1 MKLEY
6 VDINNIPE
14 KKNRVKYGALSKLIK
29 NFLDSGKAAAKV
41 DYTDLYRTELCGFSR
56 YNTSPFRQPSICN
69 YTE

>member
-41 DYTDLYRTELCGFSR
+41 DYTDLV
-56 YNTSPFRQPSICN
+56 
-69 YTE
+69 